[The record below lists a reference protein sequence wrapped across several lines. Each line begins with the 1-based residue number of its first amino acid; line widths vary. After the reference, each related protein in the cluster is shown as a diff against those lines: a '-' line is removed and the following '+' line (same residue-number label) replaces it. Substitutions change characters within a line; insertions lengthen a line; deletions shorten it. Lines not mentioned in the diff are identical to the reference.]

1 MLSRRS
7 LPLRPLAAL
16 AFPSLLQRLLLAPRR
31 AAAQSAQSGFPDR
44 PLRLIIPF
52 PPGGTNDIVGR
63 LVTEGMAARL
73 GQPIVI
79 ENRGGAGGAL
89 GAEAAAKSAP
99 DGYTM
104 LLGGSGSLTINQLVR
119 PNLPYDP
126 ATAFAPI
133 GLIGLGPNVIVV
145 HPSLPVRSL
154 RELQEVARRARPPLA
169 YASPGVGST
178 GHASGALI
186 AQVLGVEMEHVPY
199 RGTGPALNDV
209 IAGRVPVFTNALA
222 PLAPHIRAGT
232 LRALAVA
239 GERRSAAMPDLPT
252 TAEQGF
258 PEIRAATWFGLLATG
273 GTPPDRTAKL
283 HAALNAVLAEPE
295 VRRRL
300 LEGGVEVEASASPAE
315 FARYVAEDAARWTPV
330 VRRAGLR
337 VE

>member
-1 MLSRRS
+1 MRRRR
-7 LPLRPLAAL
+7 LLAAL
-16 AFPSLLQRLLLAPRR
+16 LPLLAPG
-31 AAAQSAQSGFPDR
+31 APDLAQAQPADSFPDR
-44 PLRLIIPF
+44 PLRLVIPF

-89 GAEAAAKSAP
+89 GAEVVAKAAA
-99 DGYTM
+99 DGYTI

-119 PNLPYDP
+119 PDLPYDP

-133 GLIGLGPNVIVV
+133 GLMGVGPNVITV
-145 HPSLPVRSL
+145 HPSVPARDL
-154 RELQEVARRARPPLA
+154 RELQAVARRARPPLA
-169 YASPGVGST
+169 FASPGVGST
-178 GHASGALI
+178 GHAAGALI

-222 PLAPHIRAGT
+222 PLQPHIRAGA
-232 LRALAVA
+232 LRPLAVA
-239 GERRSAAMPDLPT
+239 GARRSQAMPDLPT

-258 PEIRAATWFGLLATG
+258 PDIQAATWFGLLATG
-273 GTPPDRTAKL
+273 GTPAQRVERL
-283 HAALNAVLAEPE
+283 HAALNAILAEPE
-295 VRRRL
+295 VARKL
-300 LEGGVEVEASASPAE
+300 LEGGVEVEASASPAD
-315 FARYVAEDAARWTPV
+315 FARYVAEDAARWAPV
-330 VRRAGLR
+330 VRRANLR